1 MNRDPGTIV
10 VGYDGSAEADVAL
23 RWATRTARLGGHRVR
38 AIQVDQVDTA
48 HASTRPDLS
57 GGDDLVSR
65 AEAILASARVT
76 GTFERQA
83 GSVIPVL
90 LEAAREATMLV
101 LGSQRHGWAADA
113 VGRSVSQHIVRHAPC
128 PVVVAR
134 AAPRPEAERII
145 VGVDGSRQ
153 SRAALDFACQRA
165 HATHERVVAV
175 HAWRP
180 GRANVDDRGHLSS
193 KLTQRSQAADLA
205 LREYVRDLN
214 VEFPDVE
221 IELETIAVPPAQA
234 LTDTSA
240 GASLVVTGSRGRSV
254 VSGLLL
260 GSVSHHVL
268 NQAHCPVAVVH

>member
-1 MNRDPGTIV
+1 MNRDPETIV

-23 RWATRTARLGGHRVR
+23 RWATRTARLEGHRVR
-38 AIQVDQVDTA
+38 AIMVDRLDTA
-48 HASTRPDLS
+48 HTDTTHTSAGPDRTC
-57 GGDDLVSR
+57 GDDLVPR
-65 AEAILASARVT
+65 AEAILASARVA

-101 LGSQRHGWAADA
+101 LGSQGHGWAADA

-134 AAPRPEAERII
+134 TASRPRAKRII

-153 SRAALDFACQRA
+153 SRAALEFACRRA
-165 HATHERVVAV
+165 HATHEHVVAV

-180 GRANVDDRGHLSS
+180 GRVSVDDRGHLSG
-193 KLTQRSQAADLA
+193 KLSYRSQAADLA
-205 LREYVRDLN
+205 LHGYVRDLE

-240 GASLVVTGSRGRSV
+240 GASLVVTGS
-254 VSGLLL
+254 
-260 GSVSHHVL
+260 
-268 NQAHCPVAVVH
+268 AITC

>member
-10 VGYDGSAEADVAL
+10 VGYDGSTEADIAL
-23 RWATRTARLGGHRVR
+23 RWATGTAHVEGHRVR
-38 AIQVDQVDTA
+38 AIMVDHLDIA
-48 HASTRPDLS
+48 HTSPRPGLT
-57 GGDDLVSR
+57 GADDLGSR
-65 AEAILASARVT
+65 AEELFASERVT

-90 LEAAREATMLV
+90 LKTAREARMLV
-101 LGSQRHGWAADA
+101 LGSQGHGWAADA
-113 VGRSVSQHIVRHAPC
+113 AGRSVSQHIVRHAPC

-134 AAPRPEAERII
+134 TASRPGAERIV

-153 SRAALDFACQRA
+153 SRAALHFACQRA
-165 HATHERVVAV
+165 HTTRERVVAV
-175 HAWRP
+175 HSWRP

-193 KLTQRSQAADLA
+193 KLTHRSQQADLA
-205 LREYVRDLN
+205 LRGYVRDLE

-260 GSVSHHVL
+260 GSVSHRL
-268 NQAHCPVAVVH
+268 LSQAHCPVAVIR

>member
-1 MNRDPGTIV
+1 MNRDPETIV

-23 RWATRTARLGGHRVR
+23 RWATRTARLEGHRVR
-38 AIQVDQVDTA
+38 AIMVDRLDTA
-48 HASTRPDLS
+48 HTDTTHTSAGPDRTC
-57 GGDDLVSR
+57 GDDLVPR
-65 AEAILASARVT
+65 AEAILASARVA

-101 LGSQRHGWAADA
+101 LGSQGHGWAADA

-134 AAPRPEAERII
+134 TASRPRAKRII

-153 SRAALDFACQRA
+153 SRAALEFACRRA
-165 HATHERVVAV
+165 HATHEHVVAV

-180 GRANVDDRGHLSS
+180 GRVSVDDRGHLSG
-193 KLTQRSQAADLA
+193 KLSYRSQAADLA
-205 LREYVRDLN
+205 LHGYVRDLE
-214 VEFPDVE
+214 V
-221 IELETIAVPPAQA
+221 ETIAVPPAQA

-240 GASLVVTGSRGRSV
+240 GASLVVTGSRGRNV

-260 GSVSHHVL
+260 GSVSHHL
-268 NQAHCPVAVVH
+268 LSQAHCPVAVVR